1 LGHESASIG
10 KRRRP
15 LSLTTQLEVFV
26 LVACLVSMVILAAS
40 ALFGMRA
47 FVGIHASH
55 EAAILAD
62 ATRESVAAWSAQ
74 GAREASAIAERSGLV
89 HALDATGSSLAA
101 NEVVGQRIAAAVAGS
116 ANLAGIVA
124 TSADGGE
131 SRWLAPGVTLP
142 RDALR
147 ELRTARPSMLTALG
161 SGGGASAALTL
172 PVPGA
177 PASSEARIHALLR
190 LAPLEARI
198 TALRH
203 DAAVHL
209 AVLSPGGHALLELG
223 PEGATPASD
232 DAVFRPLGLPGADWQ
247 VRATA
252 APAAGSEPFL
262 PLLRRSVGVQL
273 GVVFLS
279 SLAAL
284 FVANSLVRPIRALSE
299 CARRL
304 RDGETNVAI
313 PISRRTDEIGMLTR
327 TFAEMVASLA
337 EARTSVDA
345 HRRALEESHDE
356 LVARNAE
363 LQQANEVLEQLAIT
377 DGLTKIHNH
386 RFFQD
391 QLTREVKRAERTG
404 TPLSLLVID
413 LDDFKKLNDRH
424 GHVAGDWVLQRVAEI
439 LVEETRDH
447 DLVARY
453 GGEEFVILA
462 PDTGI
467 EGAAMLA
474 EKLRMAV
481 SGESFTLT
489 SGVKPHV
496 TVSIGIAGYEGDR
509 SLLFHQADR
518 ALYEAKGNGKDCVV
532 VAPPL
537 ASMPPTA

>member
-1 LGHESASIG
+1 MPE
-10 KRRRP
+10 RRRP

-26 LVACLVSMVILAAS
+26 LVACLASMVILASS
-40 ALFGMRA
+40 ALLGMRA
-47 FVGIHASH
+47 FVRLHASD
-55 EAAILAD
+55 EAAILAE
-62 ATRESVAAWSAQ
+62 ATRESVAAWSAE
-74 GAREASAIAERSGLV
+74 GAREASTIAERSGLAS
-89 HALDATGSSLAA
+89 ALDATGSSFAA
-101 NEVVGQRIAAAVAGS
+101 NEVVGQRIAAAIAGS
-116 ANLAGIVA
+116 TNLAGLVA
-124 TSADGGE
+124 TSANGSE

-142 RDALR
+142 RDATPGLR
-147 ELRTARPSMLTALG
+147 KARPSTLTALG
-161 SGGGASAALTL
+161 SGDGATAALTL
-172 PVPGA
+172 AVPGA

-190 LAPLEARI
+190 LAPLQTRLAS
-198 TALRH
+198 LRH
-203 DAAVHL
+203 DAAAHM
-209 AVLSPGGHALLELG
+209 AVLMPGGRTLVEVG
-223 PEGATPASD
+223 PEGASPAVD
-232 DAVFRPLGLPGADWQ
+232 DAVTRPLGLPGSDWQ
-247 VRATA
+247 VRA
-252 APAAGSEPFL
+252 APDPATGTKRFL

-273 GVVFLS
+273 GVIFLS

-284 FVANSLVRPIRALSE
+284 FIANSLVRPIRALSE

-313 PISRRTDEIGMLTR
+313 PVSRRTDEIGMLTR

-337 EARTSVDA
+337 EARTSVDS

-462 PDTGI
+462 PDTGV
-467 EGAAMLA
+467 EGAALLA

-481 SGESFTLT
+481 SGESFTLAT
-489 SGVKPHV
+489 SGAKPHV
-496 TVSIGIAGYEGDR
+496 TVSVGIAGYEGDR

-518 ALYEAKGNGKDCVV
+518 ALYEAKANGKDCVV

-537 ASMPPTA
+537 GSGPPTS